1 MVAAVT
7 RPAART
13 ITAAAAEF
21 GAARGP
27 RARAGAVGRTPRSAT
42 VAVSGAGGLWYV
54 GVGRGVALVVEI
66 MPERS
71 DVEVLGERY
80 LRLQLVGTMDRAKVD
95 GMMDV
100 IESHIAGEPYFL
112 LLAVIDQMGG
122 VTAEARQAAVER
134 LRPLASRSIAIV
146 GGSFTQRITTKLGL
160 TAVMILGRKD
170 RTRGAFFDR
179 EDEADRWLRE
189 EKAKRDAA
197 LAAKPSRGV
206 RR

>member
-1 MVAAVT
+1 
-7 RPAART
+7 
-13 ITAAAAEF
+13 
-21 GAARGP
+21 
-27 RARAGAVGRTPRSAT
+27 
-42 VAVSGAGGLWYV
+42 
-54 GVGRGVALVVEI
+54 

-80 LRLQLVGTMDRAKVD
+80 LRLQLVGTMDKAKVD

-122 VTAEARQAAVER
+122 VTAEARQVAVER

-179 EDEADRWLRE
+179 EDEADQWLRE

-197 LAAKPSRGV
+197 LAAKPSRRA